1 MANSTS
7 KPVEKPKGKIAK
19 LKVAEAMQED
29 TYKGIVRVDSQV
41 LKELGIRPGAIVKI
55 EGQGR
60 ASVAL
65 VDRALPSDLGLAI
78 VRMDGLIRRNAG
90 ASIGEFAFV
99 RPANV
104 KEAKS
109 VVLAPARKGVIIQ
122 GHPMTFK
129 KSLLGR
135 PVMKGDVIGLGGARA
150 RRRTLSGSP
159 FEDIF
164 NMFGEDLAG
173 GFGGFGLGG
182 IKFVVVNTSPADAV
196 LITQNTSIEVKPQ
209 AVKIK
214 DEQIPDITY
223 EDIGGL
229 EGEIIK
235 VREMIEI
242 PLKQPEVFER
252 LGVQPPKGV
261 LLRGPPGTGKTLIA
275 KAVANESGAH
285 FISINGPEIVSKFV
299 GEAEKNLRKLFDDAE
314 KNAPS
319 IIFIDEIDA
328 IAPKREESTGE
339 VERRIVAQLLALM
352 DGLKGRGK
360 VIVIAATN
368 RPDALDPAL
377 RRGGRFDREIEVGVP
392 SRKGRLQ
399 ILKIHTRNMP
409 LAKNISLTDMADI
422 TYGFV
427 GADVE
432 SLCKEAAMSVL
443 RRVMPEISSKE
454 GKKIP
459 VELLA
464 KLKVTKKDFKE
475 ALKLVSPSAMRE
487 VLIETPKLHWQ
498 DIGGMNDAKQELREA
513 VEWPLKHPDSFKNL
527 GITPPRGILLY
538 GPPGCGKTMLV
549 KAAANE
555 SDANFISI
563 KGPELLS
570 KWVGESEKGIRKI
583 FQKAK
588 QVAPTMIF
596 FDEVDALAPRRGH
609 SSDAGVTERVVSQ
622 ILTEI
627 DGMEELNDVL
637 IIAATNRPE
646 LVDPALL
653 RPGRF
658 DRFIYVKAPTEAA
671 RKEILALHTQDMPL
685 AGDVNIDEL
694 ARRTPNF
701 SGADI
706 KSLCTEAAMIALRGD
721 MEAKLVEKQHFEAAL
736 RKVGASL
743 DEKDS
748 KRYKEAIEEVASG
761 SPDYMG

>member
-1 MANSTS
+1 MVKAP
-7 KPVEKPKGKIAK
+7 KEKVAK

-29 TYKGIVRVDSQV
+29 TYKGIVRVDSGI
-41 LKELGIRPGAIVKI
+41 LKELGIRAGSVVKI
-55 EGQGR
+55 ESKDR

-65 VDRALPSDLGLAI
+65 VDRALPSDLGLPI

-90 ASIGEFAFV
+90 ASIGEYAFV
-99 RPANV
+99 KAADV
-104 KEAKS
+104 KEAKT
-109 VVLAPARKGVIIQ
+109 VTIAPARKGIVVQ
-122 GHPMTFK
+122 GHPMTFQ

-135 PVMKGDVIGLGGARA
+135 PVMKGDVISMGGARA

-164 NMFGEDLAG
+164 NMFGEDLMS
-173 GFGGFGLGG
+173 GFGGFGIGG
-182 IKFVVVNTSPADAV
+182 LKFVIVNTNPTGAV
-196 LITQNTSIEVKPQ
+196 LITQNTQIDVKSQ
-209 AVKIK
+209 AVAMK
-214 DEQIPDITY
+214 DEHIPDITY

-229 EGEIIK
+229 KEEIVK

-242 PLKQPEVFER
+242 PLKHPEVFER

-314 KNAPS
+314 KNSPA

-328 IAPKREESTGE
+328 IAPKREESYGE

-377 RRGGRFDREIEVGVP
+377 RRGGRFDREIEIGVP
-392 SRKGRLQ
+392 SKAGRLQ

-409 LAKNISLTDMADI
+409 LSKGVNVDELASVTH
-422 TYGFV
+422 GFV
-427 GADVE
+427 GADIE
-432 SLCKEAAMSVL
+432 SLCKEAAMNVL
-443 RRVMPEISSKE
+443 RREMPELSAKE
-454 GKKIP
+454 DEKIP
-459 VELLA
+459 QELLA
-464 KLKVTKKDFKE
+464 KLRVRKLDFKE

-487 VLIETPKLHWQ
+487 VLIETPNVRWTDVGDLEE
-498 DIGGMNDAKQELREA
+498 AKREIKEM
-513 VEWPLKHPDSFKNL
+513 VEWPLEHPEAFKNM
-527 GITPPRGILLY
+527 GIKPPRGILLY

-549 KAAANE
+549 KAAAKE
-555 SDANFISI
+555 SEANFISI

-570 KWVGESEKGIRKI
+570 KWVGESEKGVRKM

-588 QVAPTMIF
+588 QVAPTIIF
-596 FDEVDALAPRRGH
+596 FDEVDSLAPKRGH
-609 SSDAGVTERVVSQ
+609 SVDSGATERVVSQ
-622 ILTEI
+622 ILTEL
-627 DGMEELNDVL
+627 DGMEELADVVV
-637 IIAATNRPE
+637 IAATNRPE

-658 DRFIYVKAPTEAA
+658 DRFIYIKAPTESA
-671 RKEILALHTQDMPL
+671 RRDILAIHTKSMPL
-685 AGDVNIDEL
+685 ASDVNLVDL
-694 ARRTPNF
+694 AKHTNNF
-701 SGADI
+701 SGADL
-706 KSLCTEAAMIALRGD
+706 KSLCSEAAMIALRENID
-721 MEAKLVEKQHFEAAL
+721 AKIVGKTHFATAL
-736 RKVGASL
+736 KKVGASL
-743 DEKDS
+743 DDKDS
-748 KRYKEAIEEVASG
+748 MRYKQIIEEIASK
-761 SPDYMG
+761 PDYMG

>member
-1 MANSTS
+1 MANATKSAEALPS
-7 KPVEKPKGKIAK
+7 KAAK

-29 TYKGIVRVDSQV
+29 TYKGIVRVDSHV
-41 LKELGIRPGAIVKI
+41 LKELGIRPGAVVKI

-65 VDRALPSDLGLAI
+65 VDRALPSDLGLPI

-90 ASIGEFAFV
+90 TSIGEYAFV
-99 RPANV
+99 KAADV

-109 VVLAPARKGVIIQ
+109 VVLAPARKGVIVQ

-150 RRRTLSGSP
+150 RQRTLSGSP
-159 FEDIF
+159 FENIF
-164 NMFGEDLAG
+164 NMFGEDLMS

-182 IKFVVVNTSPADAV
+182 LKFVVVNTNPADAV
-196 LITQNTSIEVKPQ
+196 LITQNTEIEVKAQ
-209 AVKIK
+209 AVKVQ
-214 DEQIPDITY
+214 ENHIPDITY

-299 GEAEKNLRKLFDDAE
+299 GEAEKNLRRLFEDAE
-314 KNAPS
+314 KNAPA

-368 RPDALDPAL
+368 RPDSLDPAL

-409 LAKNISLTDMADI
+409 LTKNVNLNKLADI
-422 TYGFV
+422 THGFV
-427 GADVE
+427 GADIE

-443 RRVMPEISSKE
+443 RRVMPEMSSKDD
-454 GKKIP
+454 KKISL
-459 VELLA
+459 ELLA
-464 KLKVTKKDFKE
+464 KLRVTKKDFKE
-475 ALKLVSPSAMRE
+475 ALRLVSPSAMRE
-487 VLIETPKLHWQ
+487 VLIETPNLHWA
-498 DIGGMNDAKQELREA
+498 DIGDLDMAKQELKEV
-513 VEWPLKHPDSFKNL
+513 VEWPLKYAESFKRL

-555 SDANFISI
+555 TDANFISI

-588 QVAPTMIF
+588 QVAPTLIF
-596 FDEVDALAPRRGH
+596 FDEVDALAPRRGQGH
-609 SSDAGVTERVVSQ
+609 DSGVTERVVSQ

-627 DGMEELNDVL
+627 DGMEELNDVV

-658 DRFIYVKAPTEAA
+658 DRFIYITAPTEVA
-671 RKEILALHTQDMPL
+671 RKEILRIHTQSMPL
-685 AGDVNIDEL
+685 AGDVSIDEL
-694 ARRTPNF
+694 ARRTHNF
-701 SGADI
+701 SGADL
-706 KSLCTEAAMIALRGD
+706 KSLCTEAAMIALRGNMD
-721 MEAKLVEKQHFEAAL
+721 ATQVGKPHFEAAL
-736 RKVGASL
+736 KKVGASL
-743 DEKDS
+743 DDKDS
-748 KRYKEAIEEVASG
+748 KRYKEVIEEVASG
-761 SPDYMG
+761 SPSYMG